1 MALAL
6 ILCMYA
12 IGNLMD
18 KVKKA
23 PGNNFRIIGNW
34 FHENVMVLNAKNY
47 HYMYFGNGS
56 QNDDFIFNGIKS
68 LDTRFFYKQH
78 FYKQSQAEIGK
89 KSRSSHQR
97 CSMKKVVLRNF
108 AKFTGKYVCQS
119 LFFNKVAGRPATLLK
134 KRL

>member
-56 QNDDFIFNGIKS
+56 QNDDFIFNGIT
-68 LDTRFFYKQH
+68 LLYTRFFYKQH
-78 FYKQSQAEIGK
+78 FYKQRQAEMA
-89 KSRSSHQR
+89 RSPE
-97 CSMKKVVLRNF
+97 
-108 AKFTGKYVCQS
+108 A
-119 LFFNKVAGRPATLLK
+119 AT
-134 KRL
+134 RGVP